1 MSDVFD
7 PKKIIDFSKDYYA
20 ILNLSRNELPFGSD
34 RKSKIELTNKLDQ
47 SFRKM
52 ARVCHPDFGGSKEA
66 FLDIVRARRIIEDPI
81 LRKIY
86 DQGEFTEIIQNSE
99 SNSGFEVDWTKIG
112 TYRKGTTEDTVGFS
126 LFLSLCERKT
136 ELDIIPA
143 FIPDNN
149 EHNYE
154 WDFVLNNQN
163 QSQKIIKVVISIV
176 NDESEVLRLTSGND
190 VKDSLPF
197 KIYVCIPKV
206 GVRYIRDDTKIV
218 SPFGNILRNGA
229 IKSVE
234 YNDHH
239 FLETTS
245 LDEAKEYL
253 KSDQFKLDLDDFRIN
268 GSNQKHISKTENTWM
283 DKDEMKKFDAEQLR
297 FILGMKTFV
306 PEANESAADF
316 LEKLG
321 ENTNSSKDLDKPELP
336 I

>member
-1 MSDVFD
+1 M
-7 PKKIIDFSKDYYA
+7 
-20 ILNLSRNELPFGSD
+20 
-34 RKSKIELTNKLDQ
+34 
-47 SFRKM
+47 
-52 ARVCHPDFGGSKEA
+52 
-66 FLDIVRARRIIEDPI
+66 
-81 LRKIY
+81 
-86 DQGEFTEIIQNSE
+86 
-99 SNSGFEVDWTKIG
+99 
-112 TYRKGTTEDTVGFS
+112 
-126 LFLSLCERKT
+126 FLSLCERKT

-176 NDESEVLRLTSGND
+176 NDESEVLRLTSGSD

-253 KSDQFKLDLDDFRIN
+253 KSNQFKLDLDDFRIN
-268 GSNQKHISKTENTWM
+268 GSNQKHTSKSDNTWM
-283 DKDEMKKFDAEQLR
+283 NKDEMKKFDAEQLG
-297 FILGMKTFV
+297 FILSMKTFV

>member
-20 ILNLSRNELPFGSD
+20 ILNLSKNELPFGSD

-112 TYRKGTTEDTVGFS
+112 TYRKGTTEDTVGYS

-253 KSDQFKLDLDDFRIN
+253 KSNQFKLDLDDFRIN
-268 GSNQKHISKTENTWM
+268 GSNQKHTSKTDSTWM

>member
-20 ILNLSRNELPFGSD
+20 ILNLSKTELPFGSD

-86 DQGEFTEIIQNSE
+86 DQGEFTEVIQSTE

-112 TYRKGTTEDTVGFS
+112 TYRKGTTEDTVGYS

-154 WDFVLNNQN
+154 WDFVLNNHKQG
-163 QSQKIIKVVISIV
+163 QKIIKVVISIV
-176 NDESEVLRLTSGND
+176 NDESEVLRLTSGDD

-197 KIYVCIPKV
+197 KIYVCIPKI
-206 GVRYIRDDTKIV
+206 GVRYVRDDTKIV
-218 SPFGNILRNGA
+218 SPFGNVLKNGA

-253 KSDQFKLDLDDFRIN
+253 KSEQFKLDLDDFRIN
-268 GSNQKHISKTENTWM
+268 GSNQKHTSKSENTWM
-283 DKDEMKKFDAEQLR
+283 DKDQMKKFDAEQLNV
-297 FILGMKTFV
+297 ILKMKTIV
-306 PEANESAADF
+306 TEANDSAADF

-321 ENTNSSKDLDKPELP
+321 ENTNISKDLDKPELP

>member
-20 ILNLSRNELPFGSD
+20 ILNLSKNELPFGSD
-34 RKSKIELTNKLDQ
+34 RKSKIELTNKLDE

-112 TYRKGTTEDTVGFS
+112 TYRKGTTEDTVGYS

-176 NDESEVLRLTSGND
+176 NDESEVLRLTSGKD

-253 KSDQFKLDLDDFRIN
+253 KSNQFKLDLDDFRIN
-268 GSNQKHISKTENTWM
+268 GSNQKHTSKSDNTWM
-283 DKDEMKKFDAEQLR
+283 NKDEMKKFDAEQLG
-297 FILGMKTFV
+297 FILSMKTFV

>member
-1 MSDVFD
+1 M
-7 PKKIIDFSKDYYA
+7 K
-20 ILNLSRNELPFGSD
+20 
-34 RKSKIELTNKLDQ
+34 KIELTQEEQNQVIQ
-47 SFRKM
+47 S
-52 ARVCHPDFGGSKEA
+52 AEG
-66 FLDIVRARRIIEDPI
+66 
-81 LRKIY
+81 
-86 DQGEFTEIIQNSE
+86 
-99 SNSGFEVDWTKIG
+99 NSGFEVDWTKIG
-112 TYRKGTTEDTVGFS
+112 TYRKGTTEDTVGYS

-136 ELDIIPA
+136 QLDLIPA

-154 WDFVLNNQN
+154 WDFVLNNHK

-197 KIYVCIPKV
+197 KIYVCIPKI
-206 GVRYIRDDTKIV
+206 GVRYIRDNSKVI
-218 SPFGNILRNGA
+218 SPFGNILKNGV

-239 FLETTS
+239 FIETTS

-253 KSDQFKLDLDDFRIN
+253 KSEQFQIDLDDFRLN
-268 GSNQKHISKTENTWM
+268 GSNQINTSKAENTWM
-283 DKDEMKKFDAEQLR
+283 DKDQMKKFDDEQLKL
-297 FILGMKTFV
+297 ILGMKTFV
-306 PEANESAADF
+306 TEANESAADF

-321 ENTNSSKDLDKPELP
+321 KITNNSEENNKPELP

>member
-20 ILNLSRNELPFGSD
+20 ILNLSKNELPFGSD

-86 DQGEFTEIIQNSE
+86 DQGEFTEVIQNSE

-112 TYRKGTTEDTVGFS
+112 TYRKGTTEDTVGYS

-268 GSNQKHISKTENTWM
+268 GSNQKHTSKPDNTWM
-283 DKDEMKKFDAEQLR
+283 NKDEMKKFDAEQLG
-297 FILGMKTFV
+297 FILSMKTFV

>member
-20 ILNLSRNELPFGSD
+20 ILNLSKNELPFGSD

-112 TYRKGTTEDTVGFS
+112 AYRKGTTEDTVGYS

-218 SPFGNILRNGA
+218 SPFGNVLRNGA

-253 KSDQFKLDLDDFRIN
+253 KSNQFKLDLDDFRIN
-268 GSNQKHISKTENTWM
+268 GSNQKHTSKSDNTWM
-283 DKDEMKKFDAEQLR
+283 NKDEMKKFDAEQLG
-297 FILGMKTFV
+297 FILSMKTFV

>member
-20 ILNLSRNELPFGSD
+20 ILNLSKNELPFGSD

-112 TYRKGTTEDTVGFS
+112 TYRKGTTEDTVGYS

-176 NDESEVLRLTSGND
+176 NDESEVLRLTSGKD

-253 KSDQFKLDLDDFRIN
+253 KSNQFKLDLDDFRIN
-268 GSNQKHISKTENTWM
+268 GSNQKHTSKTDNTWM
-283 DKDEMKKFDAEQLR
+283 DKDEMKKFDAEQLG
-297 FILGMKTFV
+297 FILSMKTFV

>member
-20 ILNLSRNELPFGSD
+20 ILNLSKNDLPFGSD

-86 DQGEFTEIIQNSE
+86 DQGEFTEVIQNSE

-112 TYRKGTTEDTVGFS
+112 TYRKGTTEDTVGYS

-218 SPFGNILRNGA
+218 SPFGNILRNGS

-253 KSDQFKLDLDDFRIN
+253 KSNQFKLDLDDFRIN
-268 GSNQKHISKTENTWM
+268 GSNQKHTSKSDNTWM
-283 DKDEMKKFDAEQLR
+283 NKDEMKKFDAEQLG
-297 FILGMKTFV
+297 FILSMKTFV

>member
-20 ILNLSRNELPFGSD
+20 ILNLSKNDLPFGSD

-81 LRKIY
+81 LRNIY
-86 DQGEFTEIIQNSE
+86 DQGEFTQVIQNTE

-112 TYRKGTTEDTVGFS
+112 TYRKGTTE
-126 LFLSLCERKT
+126 
-136 ELDIIPA
+136 
-143 FIPDNN
+143 
-149 EHNYE
+149 HNYE
-154 WDFVLNNQN
+154 WDFVLNNHKQN
-163 QSQKIIKVVISIV
+163 QKIIKVVISIV

-190 VKDSLPF
+190 VIEALPF

-206 GVRYIRDDTKIV
+206 GVRYIRDNSKIV
-218 SPFGNILRNGA
+218 SPFGNILKNGV

-253 KSDQFKLDLDDFRIN
+253 KSEQFKIDLDDFRLN
-268 GSNQKHISKTENTWM
+268 GSNQTHTSKTENTWM
-283 DKDEMKKFDAEQLR
+283 DKDQMKKFDDEQLK

-306 PEANESAADF
+306 TEADESAADF

-321 ENTNSSKDLDKPELP
+321 EKSNNSKENDKPELP
-336 I
+336 V